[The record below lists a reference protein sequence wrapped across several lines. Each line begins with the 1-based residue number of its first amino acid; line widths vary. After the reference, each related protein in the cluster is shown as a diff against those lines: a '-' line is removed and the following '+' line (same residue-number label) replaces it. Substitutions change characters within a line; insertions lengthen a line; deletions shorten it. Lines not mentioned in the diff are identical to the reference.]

1 MSLKVEINLDETRFK
16 DLVDSELEK
25 FTDEEI
31 HDILSKLINQYVMES
46 DIIQR
51 LFYNK
56 KKDYYDKETGELEP
70 TYRLENIVKKV
81 NMDSTLEKLEKN
93 IQEVLDKDETI
104 SLLAENIFYRVI
116 SQRIT
121 DMIWNSNTLYELVT
135 AHANNLI
142 NNAIGN
148 NR

>member
-1 MSLKVEINLDETRFK
+1 MI
-16 DLVDSELEK
+16 DSELEK

-56 KKDYYDKETGELEP
+56 KTDYYGKETGELEP

-121 DMIWNSNTLYELVT
+121 DMIWNSNTLYRLVT
-135 AHANNLI
+135 EHANNLI

>member
-1 MSLKVEINLDETRFK
+1 MKVEINLDETRFK
-16 DLVDSELEK
+16 DLIDSELEK

-56 KKDYYDKETGELEP
+56 KKDYYGKETGELEP

-121 DMIWNSNTLYELVT
+121 DMIWNSNTLYQLVT
-135 AHANNLI
+135 SHANNLI

>member
-1 MSLKVEINLDETRFK
+1 MKVEINLDETRFK
-16 DLVDSELEK
+16 DLIDSE
-25 FTDEEI
+25 
-31 HDILSKLINQYVMES
+31 
-46 DIIQR
+46 
-51 LFYNK
+51 
-56 KKDYYDKETGELEP
+56 
-70 TYRLENIVKKV
+70 
-81 NMDSTLEKLEKN
+81 LEKLEKN

>member
-1 MSLKVEINLDETRFK
+1 MKIEINLDETRFK
-16 DLVDSELEK
+16 DLVDSELKK

-31 HDILSKLINQYVMES
+31 HDILSKSINQFVMES
-46 DIIQR
+46 DTIQR

-56 KKDYYDKETGELEP
+56 KKDYYGKETGELEP

-81 NMDSTLEKLEKN
+81 DMDSTLEKLKKDV
-93 IQEVLDKDETI
+93 QEVLDKDETI

-116 SQRIT
+116 SQRIS
-121 DMIWNSNTLYELVT
+121 DIIWNSDTLYSLVT
-135 AHANNLI
+135 THASNLI